1 MLHFGR
7 GEKARMTPHPYQNA
21 FDTAINELTEI
32 TATFERL
39 RARKGQ
45 IEGLILALQP
55 FFENSPQTQPQLSA
69 AVEEPTAALSELKAS
84 DAEPPEGYSF
94 RDVPNP
100 LPDPS
105 EPEADPF
112 QRRMKA
118 TFRFRGLAAQ
128 R

>member
-1 MLHFGR
+1 
-7 GEKARMTPHPYQNA
+7 MTPHPYQNA

-45 IEGLILALQP
+45 IEGLIQALQP
-55 FFENSPQTQPQLSA
+55 FFEDLPQLQPQLSA
-69 AVEEPTAALSELKAS
+69 AVEELTAAAPPEVVAS
-84 DAEPPEGYSF
+84 DAEPPQGYSF

>member
-1 MLHFGR
+1 
-7 GEKARMTPHPYQNA
+7 MTPHPYQNA
-21 FDTAINELTEI
+21 FDKAINELTEI
-32 TATFERL
+32 SATFERL

-45 IEGLILALQP
+45 IEGLIKALQP
-55 FFENSPQTQPQLSA
+55 FFEDLAQVQPQVSA
-69 AVEEPTAALSELKAS
+69 SVDEQTVAALPELNAS

-105 EPEADPF
+105 EPDADPF

>member
-1 MLHFGR
+1 
-7 GEKARMTPHPYQNA
+7 MTPHPYQNA
-21 FDTAINELTEI
+21 FDTAINELTQI
-32 TATFERL
+32 SADFERL
-39 RARKGQ
+39 RARKVQ
-45 IEGLILALQP
+45 IEGLIQALQP
-55 FFENSPQTQPQLSA
+55 FFAETPQEHPNVSTAVQEPTTPELSA
-69 AVEEPTAALSELKAS
+69 LHAS

-100 LPDPS
+100 VPDAS

-118 TFRFRGLAAQ
+118 TFRFRGLATQ